1 MIINGIVRNLGEPD
15 YPPKRAICKQPE
27 NGRMYEKI
35 VW

>member
-1 MIINGIVRNLGEPD
+1 MELAGTWENQTIPHRRV
-15 YPPKRAICKQPE
+15 ICKQPE